1 MMRVTL
7 APEPDTLAGTIERL
21 RLNDGECCGARDE
34 YAEEYWRECIPFD
47 YMRRRA
53 PFVANEL
60 RRQDRLREADV

>member
-7 APEPDTLAGTIERL
+7 APEPDT
-21 RLNDGECCGARDE
+21 
-34 YAEEYWRECIPFD
+34 FD
-47 YMRRRA
+47 ARRRA